1 MAIILGHNHPS
12 GNPTPS
18 SDDQNITKK
27 IVNACKTVDITVHDH
42 IIMAGG
48 TYTSFADKG
57 LI

>member
-1 MAIILGHNHPS
+1 M
-12 GNPTPS
+12 
-18 SDDQNITKK
+18 DDQNITNK